1 MGVTST
7 KDFHKESVSSLPGLR
22 TDTPGSLTCLG
33 LACWCSVLVNL
44 VLIQGQIAAFH
55 FHSGYCCFT
64 SISAFVAQLLCM
76 LPKAITLLV
85 PYLEGSLRTRKILNL
100 TEKKGEIL

>member
-1 MGVTST
+1 M
-7 KDFHKESVSSLPGLR
+7 
-22 TDTPGSLTCLG
+22 PGSLTCLG

-85 PYLEGSLRTRKILNL
+85 PYLEGSLCTRKILNL